1 MYRKAPGCEDR
12 IPWHNENTEKVFY
25 NIIKTYVRVGD
36 EQESRSRKN
45 RSKKMVQ
52 KEVTTAGWGRIN
64 QTNDKVT
71 NDLHVVEYNG
81 YSLVLS
87 LHDPLAFHSLLLSQL
102 LAYHPVFC
110 FVLFPTSISSPSIF
124 FACSSSFYFIHFT
137 PLGISLCLMAL
148 ETICMHKTL
157 TIFTTSPDLSLEFQW
172 N

>member
-1 MYRKAPGCEDR
+1 M
-12 IPWHNENTEKVFY
+12 
-25 NIIKTYVRVGD
+25 RVGD

-45 RSKKMVQ
+45 RSKKWFRKRLQ
-52 KEVTTAGWGRIN
+52 QLDEGRIN

-124 FACSSSFYFIHFT
+124 FARSSSFLLY
-137 PLGISLCLMAL
+137 PLHSFGHL
-148 ETICMHKTL
+148 TL
-157 TIFTTSPDLSLEFQW
+157 SHGFRNHLHA
-172 N
+172 

>member
-12 IPWHNENTEKVFY
+12 IPWQNENTEKVFQNLY
-25 NIIKTYVRVGD
+25 
-36 EQESRSRKN
+36 ESRWWTGVQKQKKQI
-45 RSKKMVQ
+45 KKMVQ
-52 KEVTTAGWGRIN
+52 KKVTTAGWGQN

-71 NDLHVVEYNG
+71 NDVHVVEYNG

-157 TIFTTSPDLSLEFQW
+157 TIFTTSPDLSLEFQG

>member
-1 MYRKAPGCEDR
+1 M
-12 IPWHNENTEKVFY
+12 
-25 NIIKTYVRVGD
+25 
-36 EQESRSRKN
+36 N
-45 RSKKMVQ
+45 RSPEAEKTDKKKWFRKRLQ
-52 KEVTTAGWGRIN
+52 QLDEGRIN
-64 QTNDKVT
+64 QTSDKVT